1 VVQSVTIF
9 GVLGA
14 DEPTEAQSNTT
25 EGHNSGVADEG
36 GTVAGEGLNEHTAET
51 AQPDN
56 PVLPTVNELAW
67 SAAMFVL
74 LWALLKFWLLKPIQR
89 TMAQRAEKIRGDVE
103 AAEAA
108 RTQAS
113 GALTEYEASLAS
125 ARVEASRIIDE
136 ARTQADEERKRL
148 MAAAE
153 AEVAELRAA
162 ANAEVSAAKSEALTS
177 MRSDVT
183 TIAVQAAEIVV
194 QKRLDAGAQ
203 RAIVDEFLNR
213 SSQN

>member
-1 VVQSVTIF
+1 VVQSVTIL
-9 GVLGA
+9 GVLTA
-14 DEPTEAQSNTT
+14 DEPTEGQTPG
-25 EGHNSGVADEG
+25 EGHTG
-36 GTVAGEGLNEHTAET
+36 VAGEGAAETTAET
-51 AQPDN
+51 AQPSN
-56 PVLPTVNELAW
+56 PVVPNPSELAW

-74 LWALLKFWLLKPIQR
+74 LWALLKFWLLKPILR
-89 TMAQRAEKIRGDVE
+89 TMAERSEKIRGDVE
-103 AAEAA
+103 AAETA

-136 ARTQADEERKRL
+136 ARGQADEERKRL

-162 ANAEVSAAKSEALTS
+162 ANAEVSAAKSEALAS

>member
-1 VVQSVTIF
+1 MVQSLTIL
-9 GVLGA
+9 GVLTV
-14 DEPTEAQSNTT
+14 DEPTEGQTSG
-25 EGHNSGVADEG
+25 EGHTSG
-36 GTVAGEGLNEHTAET
+36 VAGEGAPETTAET
-51 AQPDN
+51 KQPDN

-74 LWALLKFWLLKPIQR
+74 LWALLKFWLLKPILR
-89 TMAQRAEKIRGDVE
+89 TMAERSEKIRADVE
-103 AAEAA
+103 AAETA

-136 ARTQADEERKRL
+136 ARAQADEERKRL

-153 AEVAELRAA
+153 ADVAELRAA